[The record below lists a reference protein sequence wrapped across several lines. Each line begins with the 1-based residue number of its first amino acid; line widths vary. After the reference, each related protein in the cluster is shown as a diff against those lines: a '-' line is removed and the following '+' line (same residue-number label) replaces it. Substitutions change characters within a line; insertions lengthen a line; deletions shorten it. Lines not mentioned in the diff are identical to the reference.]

1 MKYLMT
7 DFNGKVY
14 TISGGA
20 VTELTGKTRSDLCLA
35 ETFRVYGSDDV
46 PTSQQ
51 IISLTKPSIYR
62 FSETDEPVARARITS
77 VPEPQ
82 CIKAVAELNNPSI
95 KGITQITAIY
105 SGNVKV
111 SFSYDGVNF
120 TMRETMASFLA
131 RDVEELYGGLQQ
143 NKKIYF
149 KFVLMDENASLTN
162 FVMAYLNE

>member
-14 TISGGA
+14 TVSGGL
-20 VTELTGKTRSDLCLA
+20 VTELTGKTRSDLRLA
-35 ETFRVYGSDDV
+35 ETFRFYGSDDV
-46 PTSQQ
+46 PTSEQ

-62 FSETDEPVARARITS
+62 FSETDEPVMRAAITT
-77 VPEPQ
+77 VPNPQ
-82 CIKAVAELNNPSI
+82 CIKAVADFNNPTI
-95 KGITQITAIY
+95 TGISHITAVY

-149 KFVLMDENASLTN
+149 KFVLMDENATFTN
-162 FVMAYLNE
+162 FVMTYLNE